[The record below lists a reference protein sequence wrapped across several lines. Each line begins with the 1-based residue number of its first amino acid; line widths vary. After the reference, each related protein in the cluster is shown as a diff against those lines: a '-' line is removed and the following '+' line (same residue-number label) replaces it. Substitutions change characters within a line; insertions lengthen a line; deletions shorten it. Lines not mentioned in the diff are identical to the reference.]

1 MNKFI
6 KRWRRLLFR
15 REEGQS
21 LVEFAF
27 VFPVLLIFFSGIA
40 DTGWMIYNYISLADM
55 TDTAVHANIK
65 SNPSD
70 AEDFISL
77 YIEKSFPE
85 FKSSGIQLSVD
96 TRVTRYDYYDYVYKQ
111 NKNKHWKVP
120 MYYKI
125 LKTTLD
131 INYQVDYLTPMGKLI
146 FGDTDN
152 HMDLSAHSS
161 AIKVLE
167 NDGYKQ

>member
-1 MNKFI
+1 MNAVIRKL
-6 KRWRRLLFR
+6 RRLLFL

-21 LVEFAF
+21 LVEFAL

-40 DTGWMIYNYISLADM
+40 DTGWVIYNYISLADM

-65 SNPSD
+65 SDQGD
-70 AEDFISL
+70 AERFISL

-85 FKSSGIQLSVD
+85 FDGSAMQLSAD
-96 TRVTRYDYYDYVYKQ
+96 TRVSWYDYYDYVWKE
-111 NKNKHWKVP
+111 NKRKHWKVP
-120 MYYKI
+120 MYYKV

-131 INYQVDYLTPMGKLI
+131 ITYQVDYLTPMGKLI

-152 HMDLSAHSS
+152 CMILNAHSS

-167 NDGYKQ
+167 NDGYKP